1 MTPKTIIYSILT
13 LIGGRSER
21 AGRLLVGFHRS
32 GGDVHVLKSIRQLV
46 CDTFSP
52 TRMNIDITIRI
63 GEYVDRVVISIC
75 TKYHVGN

>member
-1 MTPKTIIYSILT
+1 M
-13 LIGGRSER
+13 
-21 AGRLLVGFHRS
+21 
-32 GGDVHVLKSIRQLV
+32 LKSIRQLV